1 MTPDYGSIG
10 NRKGAAM
17 YDKRATREE
26 QIDAIHQELQNE
38 MRKALTGEQSFVPS
52 WHVSFT
58 GQVSEKLQNV
68 FDAIMEACEHNKT
81 PEAVLALFTGH
92 CDVETLR
99 ESIIK
104 SYANLNAEQIWE
116 ARQ

>member
-1 MTPDYGSIG
+1 MTPDYGAIG
-10 NRKGAAM
+10 NKKGAAM
-17 YDKRATREE
+17 YDKHATKKD

-38 MRKALTGEQSFVPS
+38 MRKALSGEQSFVPS
-52 WHVSFT
+52 WHMSST
-58 GQVSEKLQNV
+58 QQVSEKLQSA

-104 SYANLNAEQIWE
+104 SYADMNAEQIWE